1 VSAGSAGVVAG
12 EFLVAVNVR
21 SGDLDQLFLMPPSV
35 KDWLPEDH
43 LAFFV
48 LDVVSISSRSRDPHT
63 AHDLSASQS
72 DHSAANRSR

>member
-1 VSAGSAGVVAG
+1 MGVVISAELRLSHESRVSAGSGGVLAG

-48 LDVVSISSRSRDPHT
+48 LDVVSE
-63 AHDLSASQS
+63 
-72 DHSAANRSR
+72 